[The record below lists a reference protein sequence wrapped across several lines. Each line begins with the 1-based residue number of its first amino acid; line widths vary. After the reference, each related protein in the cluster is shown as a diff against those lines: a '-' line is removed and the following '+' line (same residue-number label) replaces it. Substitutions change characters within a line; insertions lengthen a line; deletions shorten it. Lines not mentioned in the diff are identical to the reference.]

1 MNPEPG
7 VKMSIGW
14 AILSCGDYADSRGA
28 PGVNQAE
35 GAELVAVHSRD
46 RGRSEAFAEKHGAK
60 TCYTTVEE
68 VLGDSRI
75 DAVYITS
82 PNHLHAQYTK
92 MAAEAGKHVLVEK
105 PLSLN
110 MDDGL
115 EMLQVCRARGVKLG
129 VGLHL
134 RHHPG
139 HIETRRLV
147 ADGALGTVALAQSQL
162 GQGERGNVHSIPR
175 AGLRDWWT
183 HPELVG
189 GAFAML
195 TIGVHAIDDLQFLLD
210 QQVVEIAAITD
221 GQTAERPLE
230 DLATM
235 CLRFDGGTIG
245 TMCCGMRLPEFQNDV
260 ALYGSEGKVVLV
272 DASWPRL
279 QGELRVSSET
289 VNTTV
294 AYEPDFV
301 YLVTRNIEDFQRAMA
316 EDREPAA
323 SGIDGLKLVQ
333 VTGAMVESA
342 KTGRTVKLEPLTF
355 P

>member
-1 MNPEPG
+1 
-7 VKMSIGW
+7 MSIGW
-14 AILSCGDYADSRGA
+14 AIIGVGDYADSRGA
-28 PGVNQAE
+28 PGINQAE
-35 GAELVAVHSRD
+35 GAELVAVYGRD
-46 RGRSEAFAEKHGAK
+46 QGRGEAFAEKHGAK
-60 TCYTTVEE
+60 TAYTSVED
-68 VLGDSRI
+68 LLTDSRI

-82 PNHLHAQYTK
+82 PNHLHAPYTT
-92 MAAEAGKHVLVEK
+92 MAANAGKHVLVEK
-105 PLSLN
+105 PLALN
-110 MDDGL
+110 VAEGVEVL
-115 EMLQVCRARGVKLG
+115 RVCRDRGVNVG

-147 ADGALGTVALAQSQL
+147 ADGVLGTVALAQSQI
-162 GQGERGNVHSIPR
+162 GQGERGNVYPEPR

-195 TIGVHAIDDLQFLLD
+195 TIGVHAIDDLQFLLG
-210 QQVVEIAAITD
+210 QVVVEIAAITD
-221 GQTAERPLE
+221 GQTSERPLE

-260 ALYGSEGKVVLV
+260 ALYGSEGKVMLS

-294 AYEPDFV
+294 AYEPDIV
-301 YLVTRNIEDFQRAMA
+301 YLVKRNIEDFQRAVA

-323 SGIDGLKLVQ
+323 SGPHGLKLVQ
-333 VTGAMVESA
+333 LTEGMIESA
-342 KTGRTVKLEPLTF
+342 KTGRTVKLEPL

>member
-1 MNPEPG
+1 
-7 VKMSIGW
+7 MSFGW
-14 AILSCGDYADSRGA
+14 AIISVGDYADSRGA
-28 PGVNQAE
+28 PAIDQAQD
-35 GAELVAVHSRD
+35 AELVAVYSRD
-46 RGRSEAFAEKHGAK
+46 QGRSEAFAEKHGAK
-60 TCYTTVEE
+60 TAYTSVED
-68 VLGDSRI
+68 LLSDSRI
-75 DAVYITS
+75 DALYITS
-82 PNHLHAQYTK
+82 PNHLHAQYTT
-92 MAAEAGKHVLVEK
+92 MAANAGKHVLVEK

-110 MDDGL
+110 LADGIESL
-115 EMLQVCRARGVKLG
+115 RVCRKKGVKLG

-147 ADGALGTVALAQSQL
+147 ANGTLGTIALAQAQI
-162 GQGERGNVHSIPR
+162 GQGERGNVHPEPR

-195 TIGVHAIDDLQFLLD
+195 TIGVHAIDDLQFLLG
-210 QQVVEIAAITD
+210 QQVMEIAAITD

-230 DLATM
+230 NLAVM
-235 CLRFDGGTIG
+235 SLRFDGGTIG

-260 ALYGSEGKVVLV
+260 ALYGSHGKVMLA
-272 DASWPRL
+272 DGSWPRL

-301 YLVTRNIEDFQRAMA
+301 FLVTRNVEDFQKAII
-316 EDREPAA
+316 EDRDPAA
-323 SGIDGLKLVQ
+323 SGAHGLKLVQ
-333 VTGAMVESA
+333 LTEGMVESA
-342 KTGRTVKLEPLTF
+342 KTGRTVKLELLPA
-355 P
+355 